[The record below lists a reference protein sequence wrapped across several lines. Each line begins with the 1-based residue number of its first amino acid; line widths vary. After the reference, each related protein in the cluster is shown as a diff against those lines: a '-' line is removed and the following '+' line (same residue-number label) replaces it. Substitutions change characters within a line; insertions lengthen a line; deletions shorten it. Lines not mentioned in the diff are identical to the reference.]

1 MVLVTGGTGLVGSYL
16 IKALLGTGT
25 PVRALCRRPYEGFV
39 LTPAERER
47 VEWVRGDLMDVL
59 SLEDAMEGVRHLYH
73 CAAVVSYNPR
83 ETDTLLRV
91 NTEGTANVVNAALE
105 KGVRKMVYVSSVAA
119 LGRLRENDPIDESSQ
134 WSEETNNS
142 NYGRSK
148 YYGEMEVWRG
158 MAEGLEAVV
167 VNPTI
172 ILGAGDWEK
181 GSAELFKSA
190 YDEFPWYTE
199 GVSGFVDVRDVAEA
213 MIRLM
218 NSPLHSERFLLSG
231 DNWTY
236 RQLFTTMAGA
246 FGRRSP
252 HKAVTP
258 LLGEIVW
265 RMEKIKSLFTGK
277 SPLVTRETARTAQTV
292 TRFDNRKVTE
302 ALPGFRFTPLED
314 AIVYHAQ
321 VLRKHFGLRDA

>member
-1 MVLVTGGTGLVGSYL
+1 MVFVTGGTGLVGSYL
-16 IKALLGTGT
+16 LKALLDAGT

-39 LTPAERER
+39 LTAGERDR
-47 VEWVRGDLMDVL
+47 VEWVQGDLMDVL
-59 SLEDAMEGVRHLYH
+59 SLEDAMEGVEQVYH
-73 CAAVVSYNPR
+73 CAAVVTFSPR
-83 ETDTLLRV
+83 HAETLLNV
-91 NTEGTANVVNAALE
+91 NTIGTANVVNAALE
-105 KGVRKMVYVSSVAA
+105 KGVRKLVYVSSVSA
-119 LGRLRENDPIDESSQ
+119 LGRIRPDGFVDETSQ

-142 NYGRSK
+142 RYGKSK

-158 MAEGLEAVV
+158 MAEGLQAVI

-172 ILGAGDWEK
+172 ILGAGDWDK

-199 GVSGFVDVRDVAEA
+199 GVSGFVDVRDVAGA

-218 NSPLHSERFLLSG
+218 ESPLHSERYVLNG

-236 RQLFTTMAGA
+236 RQLFTAMATA

-265 RMEKIKSLFTGK
+265 RMEKAKSFFTRK
-277 SPLVTRETARTAQTV
+277 DPLVTRETARTAQTV
-292 TRFDNRKVTE
+292 TRFDNSKIKG
-302 ALPGFRFTPLED
+302 ALPGFQFTPLEES
-314 AIVYHAQ
+314 IRFHAGA
-321 VLRKHFGLRDA
+321 LTRHFSLPVA